1 MQNNVKKNSRDIR
14 AGVKTV
20 VTAVPSAIR
29 RKKTAHDEKT
39 IGVVFSNASEY
50 AAPAILKALNE
61 TFSPHGYSLKVRDAM
76 NSQTKEE
83 KILKSMI
90 AAKVDGIII
99 EPSKSQM
106 LCKHMDLYRLLDRR
120 GVPYLF
126 IRSSY
131 PQMIDHPKLVV
142 DDRRGSY
149 YVTRHLISTGRKKI
163 IGLFKADDAS
173 GYERHRGY
181 VEAIQET
188 GRSYRPE
195 LVIWFHSE
203 ERFKRP
209 VLALSQML
217 KKVPDCDAV
226 VCYNDAM
233 AQAIIQYLKGEGYLV
248 PSDIAV
254 TGYGNYAPC
263 GSDEIRLTSVEIPY
277 DTMGRKAAG
286 MLLELMSAQ
295 KGIEEIEDAVI
306 EPELVIRD
314 TSML

>member
-1 MQNNVKKNSRDIR
+1 MQNNVRKNSRDIR

-50 AAPAILKALNE
+50 AAPAIIKALNE
-61 TFSPHGYSLKVRDAM
+61 TLGPQGYNIKVRDAM

-90 AAKVDGIII
+90 SSKVDGIII

-106 LCKHMDLYRLLDRR
+106 LCKHMDLYRQLDKK
-120 GVPYLF
+120 GTPYLF
-126 IRSSY
+126 LRSSY

-163 IGLFKADDAS
+163 VGLFKADDAS

-188 GRSYRPE
+188 GRTYRPE

-209 VLALSQML
+209 VLALTQML
-217 KKVPDCDAV
+217 KKYPDCDAV

-233 AQAIIQYLKGEGYLV
+233 AGAIIQYLKKDGYQV

-263 GSDEIRLTSVEIPY
+263 SPENIRLTSVEIPY
-277 DTMGRKAAG
+277 DVMGRKAANL
-286 MLLELMSAQ
+286 LLEMMSLQ
-295 KGIEEIEDAVI
+295 KNTDDIGGAVI
-306 EPELVIRD
+306 EPELVIRGSS
-314 TSML
+314 TL

>member
-1 MQNNVKKNSRDIR
+1 M
-14 AGVKTV
+14 KTI
-20 VTAVPSAIR
+20 VTAVPSAVK
-29 RKKTAHDEKT
+29 RKKAARDEKT
-39 IGVVFSNASEY
+39 VGVVFSNASEY
-50 AAPAILKALNE
+50 AAPAILRALNE
-61 TFSPHGYSLKVRDAM
+61 TLSPQGYVLKVRDAG

-83 KILKSMI
+83 KILKAMI

-106 LCKHMDLYRLLDRR
+106 LCKHMDLYRLLDKKEI
-120 GVPYLF
+120 PYLF

-131 PQMIDHPKLVV
+131 PQMVDRPKLLV

-149 YVTRHLISTGRKKI
+149 FVTRHLISTGRKKI
-163 IGLFKADDAS
+163 VGLFKADDAS

-188 GRSYRPE
+188 GRVYKPE

-217 KKVPDCDAV
+217 KKYPDCDAV

-233 AQAIIQYLKGEGYLV
+233 AGAIIQYLKGSGYSV

-263 GSDEIRLTSVEIPY
+263 GTDDIRLTSVEIPY
-277 DTMGRKAAG
+277 DTMGRSAG
-286 MLLELMSAQ
+286 AMLLELMSESGSE
-295 KGIEEIEDAVI
+295 KKMEDRLI
-306 EPELVIRD
+306 EPNLVIRGSS
-314 TSML
+314 TL

>member
-1 MQNNVKKNSRDIR
+1 M
-14 AGVKTV
+14 AGVRTV
-20 VTAVPSAIR
+20 VRTLPLGIR

-39 IGVVFSNASEY
+39 IGVVFSNAAEY

-61 TFSPHGYSLKVRDAM
+61 TLSPHGYAIRVRDAM

-83 KILKSMI
+83 RILKSMLS
-90 AAKVDGIII
+90 AKVDGIII

-106 LCKHMDLYRLLDRR
+106 LCKHMDLYRLLDKK
-120 GVPYLF
+120 GIPYLF
-126 IRSSY
+126 LRSSY
-131 PQMIDHPKLVV
+131 PQMIDHPKLIV

-163 IGLFKADDAS
+163 VGLFKADDAS

-188 GRSYRPE
+188 GRTYRPE

-209 VLALSQML
+209 VLALTQML
-217 KKVPDCDAV
+217 KKYPDCDAV

-233 AQAIIQYLKGEGYLV
+233 AGAIIQYLRSDGYRV

-263 GSDEIRLTSVEIPY
+263 NQDSIRLTSVEIPY
-277 DTMGRKAAG
+277 DEMGRKAALT
-286 MLLELMSAQ
+286 LLDMISAQ
-295 KGIEEIEDAVI
+295 NGDGEVAGAVI
-306 EPELVIRD
+306 EPELVIRGSS
-314 TSML
+314 TL